1 MEVAR
6 SNAVTVRSENL
17 ECHKRLVSTSCL
29 LFRFCSKSCNNC
41 LYIAKLY
48 RNRSNKL
55 NLASS
60 STHYFPPEKCNLR
73 FLDQE
78 DLERKIKM
86 QQQILKNDLKRES
99 RNETELIELIEE
111 DNSDLMEIVEST
123 NIVDV
128 PPNLK
133 LLWEQQKKQLSMK
146 SSNGYRWD
154 PRC

>member
-1 MEVAR
+1 
-6 SNAVTVRSENL
+6 
-17 ECHKRLVSTSCL
+17 
-29 LFRFCSKSCNNC
+29 
-41 LYIAKLY
+41 
-48 RNRSNKL
+48 
-55 NLASS
+55 LASS